1 MIHVQFY
8 LSFSGVFIFFGLV
21 IFHVKHHYE
30 HYYCHALY
38 DVHESVCS
46 ARTVSVGWPVPLA
59 WFVLILCVVDSV
71 LWVFLTQALRI
82 IKTKTMSDKY

>member
-1 MIHVQFY
+1 M
-8 LSFSGVFIFFGLV
+8 FIFFGLV

-46 ARTVSVGWPVPLA
+46 VRTVSVGWPVPLA